1 MRTLSTTF
9 LRELGKQETAEVALF
24 LVELSH
30 ASFDAP
36 FRYVRNFEG
45 VTSNG
50 ATYEARAM
58 DVTLPDEEAERVPT
72 VRLRIDNVDR
82 GLLFA
87 LRALDGIVSVTL
99 RLVLASQPDV
109 IEVEVAGM
117 EGRAMDYNDA
127 TLSLDL
133 GVEPILDAAFGVRT
147 LSPSNAP
154 GLF

>member
-30 ASFDAP
+30 ASFEAP
-36 FRYVRNFEG
+36 FRYARNFED

-50 ATYEARAM
+50 ATYLARAM

-72 VRLRIDNVDR
+72 LQLRIDNVERD
-82 GLLFA
+82 LLAA
-87 LRALDGIVSVTL
+87 LRGLDGIVSVTL

-109 IEVEVAGM
+109 VEIEVVGM
-117 EGRAMDYNDA
+117 EGRAMSYGA
-127 TLSLDL
+127 AILSLDL
-133 GVEPILDAAFGVRT
+133 GVEPILDAAFGSRL
-147 LSPSNAP
+147 LSPSHAP